1 MLSNP
6 MATMMKTPQ
15 HELLHL
21 ISEISARI
29 DLQAN
34 SFPRLGTQEKVVVAS
49 VAIFSRDDEGVIA

>member
-1 MLSNP
+1 
-6 MATMMKTPQ
+6 MATIMKTPQ
-15 HELLHL
+15 RELHHR